1 MTRQKYDIAIVGGG
15 TAGAA
20 SAILLSRDG
29 HRVTLFERVADPGS
43 VGAGILLQPTGMAV
57 LHSLGLLDQILAHGA
72 RNTRLFGT
80 NQHGRRI
87 LDIRY
92 RDWDARAFGLGLHRG
107 ALFSILWNAIAT
119 AGITVHPATDVT
131 GISQPGDKTVLY
143 QNDVALGA
151 FDCVIVADG
160 TRSQL
165 RQTLSI
171 PCTVT
176 PYPWGALWAVLPD
189 DGLTRGELRQWFRH
203 AREMLGLMPTGF
215 AYRQMQQPVVSLF
228 WSLRA
233 DRLDAWRATG
243 LDAWKKTVLSL
254 APIAQVLAHIN
265 SPDQLTYASYAD
277 VRMPYWHDRQ
287 VVCIGDCAHATSPQL
302 GQGANLALVDAMT
315 LACCFSAGDS
325 VPATLAAYSRKR
337 KAHLRYYQGASKL
350 LTPFFQSDSR
360 AAGLLRDFGL
370 GLVCRAPFTRQQMAR
385 TLSGTKT
392 GWLLGSLETVRAAN
406 PSTSQPAQMPA
417 PPDSPAAR

>member
-1 MTRQKYDIAIVGGG
+1 
-15 TAGAA
+15 
-20 SAILLSRDG
+20 
-29 HRVTLFERVADPGS
+29 
-43 VGAGILLQPTGMAV
+43 
-57 LHSLGLLDQILAHGA
+57 
-72 RNTRLFGT
+72 
-80 NQHGRRI
+80 
-87 LDIRY
+87 
-92 RDWDARAFGLGLHRG
+92 
-107 ALFSILWNAIAT
+107 
-119 AGITVHPATDVT
+119 
-131 GISQPGDKTVLY
+131 
-143 QNDVALGA
+143 
-151 FDCVIVADG
+151 
-160 TRSQL
+160 
-165 RQTLSI
+165 
-171 PCTVT
+171 
-176 PYPWGALWAVLPD
+176 
-189 DGLTRGELRQWFRH
+189 
-203 AREMLGLMPTGF
+203 
-215 AYRQMQQPVVSLF
+215 
-228 WSLRA
+228 
-233 DRLDAWRATG
+233 
-243 LDAWKKTVLSL
+243 VLSL

-370 GLVCRAPFTRQQMAR
+370 GLVCRAPFARQQMAR